1 MDYDVIIAGGGCAG
15 LTAAI
20 YSARAGMECAVLE
33 AKNAGGQIVSA
44 PEVENY
50 PALPKISG
58 AEFGKQ
64 LLNQAQ
70 SFGAKIIYRR
80 AESFEIKQSFFNV
93 LTSDKI
99 YSAKAL
105 IIASGVKRRKLNVI
119 GEDRLLGRGVS
130 YCAVCDG
137 MFFKN
142 KTVCVAG
149 GGNSALEDTLY
160 LSDICKKVYLI
171 HRRNEFRAESIVTDA
186 LKGKN
191 NIEYVLNN
199 VVESVNGSSFVT
211 GVTVKDV
218 KSGTKTK
225 INADALF
232 VAIGKI
238 PDTGPIINLL
248 ENKDGYI
255 VTDSNMQTSVNGI
268 FAAGD
273 CRLSKVKQL
282 TTATSDGTLAA
293 LAAAEYI
300 KKL

>member
-15 LTAAI
+15 LTAAM
-20 YSARAGMECAVLE
+20 YSARAGMDCAVLE

-199 VVESVNGSSFVT
+199 VVES
-211 GVTVKDV
+211 
-218 KSGTKTK
+218 GTKTE